1 VSTSERKRIAGF
13 GAADEALV
21 AALHALDDATN
32 YRDWIFD
39 LARPHLMR
47 AERILEVGAG
57 SGTFTELLAQVAS
70 STLSLEPGP
79 SGFAALSARF
89 SGRSDVEIVKAGTDD
104 LVRVADGRRFGA
116 AFLSNVLEHIEDDVT
131 ALDAIRQ
138 VLRPGGR
145 AIVFSPAFD
154 MLYSRFDATVGHH
167 HRYRR
172 HVLAERMRRA
182 GFDVVEAKYVNSV
195 GFFTWLG
202 YVRLL
207 GRSPAD
213 VRAVRAFDR
222 LVVPGLRAIEAR
234 LTPSFG
240 QSVLVVGERP
250 REAS

>member
-1 VSTSERKRIAGF
+1 MSTSERKRIAGF

-39 LARPHLMR
+39 LARPHLMG

-57 SGTFTELLAQVAS
+57 SGTFTELLAQVA

-89 SGRSDVEIVKAGTDD
+89 SGRSDIEVVKAGTDD
-104 LVRVADGRRFGA
+104 LVRVADGRRFDA

-131 ALDAIRQ
+131 ALDSIRK

-145 AIVFSPAFD
+145 VIVFSPAFD
-154 MLYSRFDATVGHH
+154 LLYSRFDATVGHH

-182 GFDVVEAKYVNSV
+182 GFDIVEAKYVNSV
-195 GFFTWLG
+195 GFLTWLV
-202 YVRLL
+202 YVRVL

-222 LVVPGLRAIEAR
+222 LVVPGLRAVEAR
-234 LTPSFG
+234 LKPPFG

>member
-1 VSTSERKRIAGF
+1 MSTSERKRIAGF

-39 LARPHLMR
+39 LARPHLMGR
-47 AERILEVGAG
+47 GHILEVGAG
-57 SGTFTELLAQVAS
+57 SGTFTELLAQVA

-89 SGRSDVEIVKAGTDD
+89 SGRSDVEVVKAGTDD

-116 AFLSNVLEHIEDDVT
+116 AFLSNVLEHIDDDVA
-131 ALDAIRQ
+131 ALDSIRQ
-138 VLRPGGR
+138 VLQPGGR
-145 AIVFSPAFD
+145 VIVFSPAFD
-154 MLYSRFDATVGHH
+154 LLYSRFDATVGHH

-172 HVLAERMRRA
+172 HVLAARMRRA

-195 GFFTWLG
+195 GFLTWLG
-202 YVRLL
+202 YVRVL

-222 LVVPGLRAIEAR
+222 LVVPGLRAVEAR
-234 LTPSFG
+234 LTPPFG

>member
-1 VSTSERKRIAGF
+1 MSSTERKRIAGF

-39 LARPHLMR
+39 LARPHLLG

-57 SGTFTELLAQVAS
+57 SGTFTGLLAQVAP
-70 STLSLEPGP
+70 TLSLEPGP

-104 LVRVADGRRFGA
+104 LVRVSEGRRFDA
-116 AFLSNVLEHIEDDVT
+116 AFLSNVLEHIEDDVA
-131 ALDAIRQ
+131 ALDLIREA
-138 VLRPGGR
+138 LRPGGR
-145 AIVFSPAFD
+145 VIVFSPAFD
-154 MLYSRFDATVGHH
+154 ILYSRFDATVGHH

-172 HVLAERMRRA
+172 EVLSARMRRA
-182 GFDVVEAKYVNSV
+182 GLDVVEAKYVNSV
-195 GFFTWLG
+195 GFLTWLV
-202 YVRLL
+202 YVRAL

-222 LVVPGLRAIEAR
+222 FVVPVLRAVEAR
-234 LTPSFG
+234 LTPPFG

-250 REAS
+250 RDAP